1 MTRSDFPIVFREHK
15 ASVYGFAWRMT
26 GSASAADDVTQ
37 DCLDALLNS
46 ADNYDASRGSLRS
59 YLIRMTLAERT
70 L

>member
-1 MTRSDFPIVFREHK
+1 
-15 ASVYGFAWRMT
+15 MT